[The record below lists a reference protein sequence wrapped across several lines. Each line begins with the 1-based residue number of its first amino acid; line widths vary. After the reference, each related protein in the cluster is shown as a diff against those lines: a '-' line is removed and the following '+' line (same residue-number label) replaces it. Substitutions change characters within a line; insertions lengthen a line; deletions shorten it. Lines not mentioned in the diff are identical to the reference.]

1 MSIKIV
7 SVRDGFKDEDGV
19 WREKWCVVTVS
30 DHFAQ
35 ALIARER
42 TVFSTASLKD
52 QIAKGLPQITVRN
65 FCRALGLP
73 LEGDMAAWRHR
84 AIAAIEGHEAAEDAR
99 IAKLAEAPAPA
110 AEDDEK
116 KDHAAD
122 HVGAE
127 GSSTPPETD
136 HAALGDGD
144 DPDDAPADAPAE
156 DAAAPAEKPAR
167 KPRKAK

>member
-35 ALIARER
+35 AIIARER

-65 FCRALGLP
+65 FCRALKLS
-73 LEGDMAAWRHR
+73 LEGDMAAWRQR
-84 AIAAIEGHEAAEDAR
+84 AIAAVEELEAAEDAR

-110 AEDDEK
+110 GEDEEK
-116 KDHAAD
+116 KDQAGDHASD
-122 HVGAE
+122 K

-136 HAALGDGD
+136 HDVIGDSD
-144 DPDDAPADAPAE
+144 DPDEAPADE
-156 DAAAPAEKPAR
+156 PAEKPAK